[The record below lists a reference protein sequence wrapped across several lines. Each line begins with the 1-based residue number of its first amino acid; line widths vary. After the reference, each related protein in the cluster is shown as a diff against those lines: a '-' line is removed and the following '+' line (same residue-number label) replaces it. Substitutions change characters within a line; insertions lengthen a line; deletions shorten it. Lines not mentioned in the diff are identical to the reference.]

1 MKHIDY
7 ILLLVYNRF
16 KTLERRKGVLKM
28 SLDEFDSFSLL
39 PADFREFWA
48 IYSKLSPENKEIVS
62 QMIDDMLARRRAEKT
77 KLEKER
83 LEKEKLK
90 NDYYDI
96 GGDL

>member
-1 MKHIDY
+1 
-7 ILLLVYNRF
+7 
-16 KTLERRKGVLKM
+16 M

-96 GGDL
+96 GGDLWRYSRVAGVDIIK